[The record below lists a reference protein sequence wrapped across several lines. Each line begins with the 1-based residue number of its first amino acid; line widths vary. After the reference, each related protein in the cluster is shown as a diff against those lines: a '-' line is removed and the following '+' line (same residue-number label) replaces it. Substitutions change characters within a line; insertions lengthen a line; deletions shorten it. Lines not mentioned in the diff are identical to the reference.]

1 MMERFK
7 ALEGID
13 GLFGI
18 VASHRG
24 DGELIYSSPSL
35 DQRAAHAMGL
45 SLQRVLE
52 NLPGTVSQL
61 TANFKN
67 GKIMIF
73 MLREQIL
80 AISVDET
87 FDVRT
92 LRDRIRETAK
102 RKPVA
107 SILPDLQGKPLDG
120 DSYEALL
127 KAVEQMAEQ
136 ARGELGV
143 FVTANTLR
151 TTLEVL
157 DHTALKPLEVSK
169 DAHISALTVPEVDVA
184 EASRSVAR
192 LARVFFASCN
202 NIVPTFPPELALSLI
217 DDDRERL
224 EELGFYEAWAE
235 AADL

>member
-1 MMERFK
+1 MKERFK

-24 DGELIYSSPSL
+24 DGELIYSSPPL

-52 NLPGTVSQL
+52 NLPGQVSQL
-61 TANFKN
+61 TANFSS
-67 GKIMIF
+67 GKIMVF
-73 MLREQIL
+73 VLREQIL
-80 AISVDET
+80 AISVGET
-87 FDVRT
+87 FDVRN
-92 LRDRIRETAK
+92 LRDRIREKVK
-102 RKPVA
+102 RIPVA
-107 SILPDLQGKPLDG
+107 RILPSLEGKPLDA

-127 KAVEQMAEQ
+127 GAVEHMAQQ

-157 DHTALKPLEVSK
+157 DHAALKPLEVGK
-169 DAHISALTVPEVDVA
+169 DAHIKALTVPEVDIA
-184 EASRSVAR
+184 ETSRSIAR

-217 DDDRERL
+217 EADRMRL